1 MPIQPGDVAIQ
12 ATVAIKNAAPAPIA
26 RNEDIKGG
34 WKVVA
39 SIVARDAIPSY
50 IREVGMVAYVIAT
63 DEHYRLV
70 GGIANTDWQLAAFGG
85 GGVSWQVDSFVAT
98 DGQTVFVLSQ
108 TPTQPSFVFL
118 LINFVPYSGTAF
130 FTVSGT
136 TVTWLNLFTIQAS
149 DDVRAFYGV

>member
-1 MPIQPGDVAIQ
+1 VTQPGDVTVINTLSIQ
-12 ATVAIKNAAPAPIA
+12 NDAPAPIA
-26 RNEDIKGG
+26 RMGEVKGG
-34 WKVVA
+34 YRAVA
-39 SIVARDAIPSY
+39 SVAARDAIPSHL
-50 IREVGMVAYVIAT
+50 REVGMIVYTIAT
-63 DEHYRLV
+63 TEHYRLV
-70 GGIANTDWQLAAFGG
+70 GGITNGDWQLVTFGG

-108 TPTQPSFVFL
+108 TPTQPAFVFI

-136 TVTWLNLFTIQAS
+136 TVTWLNLFMIQAS